1 MRIIAESATEESE
14 LIAITDSIETAT
26 TKFKGSYFKIAYAVS
41 WGTLFYKD
49 RAINVNGPVLVFSN
63 MDKHCR
69 WEGISMPGEMKVCV
83 FTAQFIDLHDYS
95 KALNM
100 SPLYKSDT
108 DTVFFLTPEQQQ
120 QVRQLFQA
128 MQAEMQTDYHLK
140 YDLIFNYLNILIHE
154 ALKMHPQEYFEPHP
168 TAAARV
174 AVQFNELLEK
184 QFPISSP
191 HRGIS
196 LKTPAQ
202 FANVLHIHI
211 NYLNRAVKE
220 ITGKT
225 TSACIAERL
234 AKEAKMLLQKQHWNI
249 SEIAY
254 ALGFEYPSYFN
265 SFFKKQ
271 TGMVPS
277 VFRA

>member
-1 MRIIAESATEESE
+1 MNKIACPAIKENE
-14 LIAITDSIETAT
+14 LIIITDSIETAT
-26 TKFKGSYFKIAYAVS
+26 TKFKGSYFKIAYTVS

-49 RAINVNGPVLVFSN
+49 WAINVDGPVLVFSS

-83 FTAQFIDLHDYS
+83 FTSQFIDLHDYS

-100 SPLYKSDT
+100 SPFYKSDT
-108 DTVFFLTPEQQQ
+108 DTVFSLTPDQQQ
-120 QVRQLFQA
+120 QVKPLFQA
-128 MQAEMQTDYHLK
+128 MQAEMQTGYHLK

-154 ALKMHPQEYFEPHP
+154 ALKMQPQEYFEPHP

-184 QFPISSP
+184 QFPINSP
-191 HRGIS
+191 QQGIS
-196 LKTPAQ
+196 FKTPAQ
-202 FANVLHIHI
+202 FASVLNIHI
-211 NYLNRAVKE
+211 NYLNRAVKKV
-220 ITGKT
+220 TGKT

-234 AKEAKMLLQKQHWNI
+234 AREAKVLLQKPQWNI